1 MSPPPAQLERCPDL
15 DERGRN
21 CKRRGCP
28 YCGRLW
34 AWDWERV
41 MHTNLRHYAGAV
53 RMVAIT
59 APGADA
65 LPWSG
70 WRRDP
75 KTGRVRPCPP
85 SHAHSGARGC
95 LVESQAANEWSESV
109 TQRWKELREAA
120 RKATLDALGLK
131 PTLLLRVW
139 EPQKRGVPHL
149 HVVLGVRTEAEKI
162 AAERFR
168 QELDERASHY
178 GFGFVQRH
186 VHETGPRQAARY
198 LVGYLLG
205 RSKRKTGI
213 RENIADARMP
223 RSLIWLTP
231 DLTIGP
237 LVAGRRTGGTLCT
250 MRRLRY
256 ARWYFAAFSGRSSQ
270 WPCLRGQVAV
280 DIARVVTL
288 LERQRGRQRE
298 DDVPDAAPVADP
310 DRVRF
315 HLRTLQAMRRLQL
328 SYVAHGRPGLVAA

>member
-1 MSPPPAQLERCPDL
+1 MSRLLVELERCPTPDPMT
-15 DERGRN
+15 RAN
-21 CKRRGCP
+21 CKRRSCP
-28 YCGRLW
+28 HCGRLW

-41 MHTNLRHYAGAV
+41 MRTNLEDYAGAV

-59 APGADA
+59 APGSDA
-65 LPWSG
+65 LPWACE
-70 WRRDP
+70 RDH
-75 KTGRVRPCPP
+75 R
-85 SHAHSGARGC
+85 HSGSQGC
-95 LVESQAANEWSESV
+95 RVEEQAATEWAATL
-109 TQRWKELREAA
+109 TQRWKELREDA
-120 RKATLDALGLK
+120 RLATLRGTGLK

-168 QELDERASHY
+168 QELDARAAYH

-205 RSKRKTGI
+205 RSKRKGTI
-213 RENIADARMP
+213 RENIAHPRMP

-231 DLTIGP
+231 NLT
-237 LVAGRRTGGTLCT
+237 RSTLCT

-256 ARWYFAAFSGRSSQ
+256 ARWYFAAFSGRASH

-280 DIARVVTL
+280 DIAHVVTL
-288 LERQRGRQRE
+288 LERQRGRQGE